1 MKNTPFV
8 PILLAL
14 ILLMG
19 ALFAWYQMSTLKGQ
33 ITDLNG
39 QLGALG
45 ERLDDAEQQAVD
57 ADNRANR
64 AEEDAEAA
72 LRAANEA
79 QAERELSAE
88 QAAQAELARRQAEE
102 RERLAAEARK
112 RAEEAADE
120 EAVARAQAQ
129 EEKAA
134 AERRA
139 AESILSADRA
149 WAEAADA
156 KAEVTRIRR
165 RMQREMDRMQHA
177 MQRIAQTRRDGLELV
192 MTLDSS
198 EVEFDF
204 NKTELR
210 PRNREVLSRIVGVL
224 LTFDDYGVQIY
235 GHTDDVGSVEYNQTL
250 SEQRAQVVKDYLVEA
265 GVDPKV
271 IQTEGFGKTSPIVEG
286 TDDTARQR
294 NRRVE
299 IGIVFSEGE
308 YEVLEGDEGLEEN
321 SGG

>member
-19 ALFAWYQMSTLKGQ
+19 ALFAWYQMSSLKGQ

-45 ERLDDAEQQAVD
+45 ERLDDAEQQAVA

-88 QAAQAELARRQAEE
+88 QAAQAEMARRQAEE

-271 IQTEGFGKTSPIVEG
+271 IQTEGFGKTSPIVDG

-299 IGIVFSEGE
+299 IGIVFSQGE
-308 YEVLEGDEGLEEN
+308 YELLDDPAPAPD
-321 SGG
+321 SP